1 MPLLGNVSTLDITN
15 DVPTGDLNMT
25 FKVDLPSLFQARVL
39 SLYGNNIARYVS
51 VYTLICN
58 MVLTFSHSVSVPQLR
73 IVQQKLYM
81 RFAPAQDLDFPLL
94 KVTNNTDIATYGK
107 YVHTQS
113 PVISHSLLF
122 WTVLTSPP

>member
-1 MPLLGNVSTLDITN
+1 VPLLGNVSTLDITN

-94 KVTNNTDIATYGK
+94 KVTNNTDIATYGT